1 MKNLKKIVAL
11 GAVLVLA
18 ISSLVGCGGSSSEE
32 DTTIKVAA
40 TPNPHAVVLEKIKDT
55 LADEGYTLE
64 IVEFEITSYE
74 ACCTGYQNIHAV
86 RPPNT

>member
-18 ISSLVGCGGSSSEE
+18 ISSLAGCGGSSSEE

-40 TPNPHAVVLEKIKDT
+40 TPNPHAIL
-55 LADEGYTLE
+55 L
-64 IVEFEITSYE
+64 
-74 ACCTGYQNIHAV
+74 
-86 RPPNT
+86 